1 MSKIKFCGIQPT
13 TDLPFINQLA
23 LDYIG
28 MVFAQ
33 NSRRFVTIAQARK
46 INEILNPSIKKVG
59 VFVNAPEELIRQI
72 VAEKLIDLIQ
82 LHGQEDELMIQ
93 HYQMTFHLPIIK
105 AFSIQTPQDVL
116 EASQSTADYLLFDY
130 QQAGSGQSFD
140 WRLIQQVNRPYFLAG
155 GIKPENLKA
164 ALAFKPYTIDLSS
177 GIESNGIKNNQK
189 MQTIMKIMRG

>member
-82 LHGQEDELMIQ
+82 LHGQEDELAIQ

>member
-23 LDYIG
+23 PDYIG

-33 NSRRFVTIAQARK
+33 NSRRFVTIAQARQ

-72 VAEKLIDLIQ
+72 VAEKLIDFIQ
-82 LHGQEDELMIQ
+82 LHGQEDELTIQ

-164 ALAFKPYTIDLSS
+164 ALAFKPYAIDLSS
-177 GIESNGIKNNQK
+177 GIESNGVKNNQK

>member
-33 NSRRFVTIAQARK
+33 NSQRFVTIAQARK
-46 INEILNPSIKKVG
+46 NNEILNPSIKKVG

-105 AFSIQTPQDVL
+105 TFSIQTPQDVL

-130 QQAGSGQSFD
+130 QQAGSDQSFD
-140 WRLIQQVNRPYFLAG
+140 WRSIQQVNHPYFLAD

-177 GIESNGIKNNQK
+177 GIESNGVKNNQK

>member
-1 MSKIKFCGIQPT
+1 
-13 TDLPFINQLA
+13 
-23 LDYIG
+23 

-33 NSRRFVTIAQARK
+33 NNRRYVTIAQARK
-46 INEILNPSIKKVG
+46 NNEILNPSIKKVG

-82 LHGQEDELMIQ
+82 LHGKEDELTIQ

-140 WRLIQQVNRPYFLAG
+140 WRLIQQVNRPYFLAD

-164 ALAFKPYTIDLSS
+164 ALAFKSYTIDLSS
-177 GIESNGIKNNQK
+177 GIESNGVKNNQK